1 MNKPKPTE
9 SVDKNN
15 KQTVFPSRKNLTLSK
30 TRLSFFKRNY
40 KLKNN
45 KIDQWKFIVHNEI
58 YKQFIVAYL
67 PSLLWYPCASSQLF
81 FAQVAFWEVGVV
93 AVFVKVPLTP

>member
-30 TRLSFFKRNY
+30 TRLSLINGIT
-40 KLKNN
+40 N
-45 KIDQWKFIVHNEI
+45 
-58 YKQFIVAYL
+58 
-67 PSLLWYPCASSQLF
+67 
-81 FAQVAFWEVGVV
+81 
-93 AVFVKVPLTP
+93 